1 MPHLK
6 DIPGETLAYLATTTA
21 IAISQ
26 DFDLDD
32 LAILSSFFGAIG
44 SNLSI
49 IAAQRG
55 AQKGIII
62 DP

>member
-1 MPHLK
+1 M
-6 DIPGETLAYLATTTA
+6 ATTTA